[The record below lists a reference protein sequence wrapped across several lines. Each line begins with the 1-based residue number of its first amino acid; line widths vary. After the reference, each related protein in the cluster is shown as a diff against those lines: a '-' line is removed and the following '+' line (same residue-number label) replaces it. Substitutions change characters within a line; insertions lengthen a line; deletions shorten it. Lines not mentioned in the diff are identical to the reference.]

1 MATID
6 QINKNH
12 NRNGAQINNTYKS
25 VSPPESN
32 STESDNIYF
41 DNYGNRRHIKR
52 RHSINSYGYAYD
64 YHDNNMHGDI
74 SERRDPG
81 WYARLDIP
89 ENNNITS
96 RITEI
101 SRNNEYNTLYDHNRS

>member
-1 MATID
+1 
-6 QINKNH
+6 
-12 NRNGAQINNTYKS
+12 
-25 VSPPESN
+25 
-32 STESDNIYF
+32 
-41 DNYGNRRHIKR
+41 
-52 RHSINSYGYAYD
+52 
-64 YHDNNMHGDI
+64 MHGDI